1 MILLVL
7 LLLKHTFT
15 FCFLRNSTS
24 LTATAAVYSYVVWM
38 NTFFA
43 NKMIRFLIND
53 KSTFINGSRSLPR
66 NPLGCTI
73 WNSWYFDNFMLTSE
87 LYAEALQRL
96 ETFLSVNSKLC
107 RKLFLLVAIIF
118 RDNLKVTPIAFFVID
133 FSLSRRRFDNVTFTL
148 SYFILIPN
156 KLVKYMYNTLLVPS
170 FMYSL
175 NN

>member
-1 MILLVL
+1 
-7 LLLKHTFT
+7 
-15 FCFLRNSTS
+15 
-24 LTATAAVYSYVVWM
+24 
-38 NTFFA
+38 
-43 NKMIRFLIND
+43 
-53 KSTFINGSRSLPR
+53 
-66 NPLGCTI
+66 
-73 WNSWYFDNFMLTSE
+73 MLTSE

-133 FSLSRRRFDNVTFTL
+133 FSLSRRRFDNVTFAL